1 MKIPT
6 IQQANDMLIEAK
18 RMNPGPWIEHSKSVA
33 DNAKLIAEKCSH
45 MDADFAYAIGLL
57 HDIGRR
63 EGFKDIMHIFDGYY
77 YLAEKGFDDAAS
89 ICLTHSFPIKDVNT
103 FFGRFDCTQEEIT
116 FLQNYLDE
124 KDYTDYDKLIQ
135 VCDSISMP
143 QGAVVMEKRFVDV
156 ATRHGLPDFTLKKW
170 QSYLKLKEY
179 FDEKAKCNI
188 YTLLPNI
195 IENTFA

>member
-6 IQQANDMLIEAK
+6 IEQANDMLNQAEK
-18 RMNPGPWIEHSKSVA
+18 MNPGPWVEHCKSTA
-33 DNAKLIAEKCSH
+33 NNAKLIAEKCVH
-45 MDADFAYAIGLL
+45 MNADSAYVFGLL

-77 YLAEKGFDDAAS
+77 YLSGHGFDDAAS
-89 ICLTHSFPIKDVNT
+89 ICLTHSFPMKDIYT
-103 FFGRFDCTQEEIT
+103 FFGKIDCTQKEIS
-116 FLQNYLDE
+116 FLQNYLEE
-124 KDYTDYDKLIQ
+124 KEYTDYDKLVQ
-135 VCDSISMP
+135 VCDAISMP
-143 QGAVVMEKRFVDV
+143 RGAVVMEKRFVDV

-179 FDEKAKCNI
+179 FDDKAKCNI

-195 IENTFA
+195 IENTFN